1 MIGLYNSLTG
11 DCRPFPRAEN
21 DDCKEGIYFKV
32 GLDKKKNSPTD
43 KSSIMIEGFC
53 QLWYTYIYI

>member
-32 GLDKKKNSPTD
+32 GLDKKKTLPLIN
-43 KSSIMIEGFC
+43 
-53 QLWYTYIYI
+53 QV